1 MKKVICFL
9 LIFHFGKLCLAQDSL
24 DKTWHAEAGPMITVP
39 IRYLHYYS
47 VLGLGA
53 DVAAN
58 RQFVKGLFAG
68 ARMNYA
74 FFFGNGSVEGESV
87 NPGLFNA
94 MVDGFYL
101 FDFKLLLGFSGGL
114 GLAFGGGTD
123 ANFSRVFYAGYLFNT
138 GRHDMII
145 TAFFDQ
151 TNYQKNLGLR
161 GSFRLPITTPH
172 QN

>member
-74 FFFGNGSVEGESV
+74 FFFGNLFVKPFPEV
-87 NPGLFNA
+87 IHYRNPLALAIG
-94 MVDGFYL
+94 
-101 FDFKLLLGFSGGL
+101 DFIKLVFE
-114 GLAFGGGTD
+114 FGGKVVIHILCEMFGEKLID
-123 ANFSRVFYAGYLFNT
+123 DVAGVGGDKAFLF
-138 GRHDMII
+138 
-145 TAFFDQ
+145 
-151 TNYQKNLGLR
+151 
-161 GSFRLPITTPH
+161 
-172 QN
+172 